1 MAKKISFLKVY
12 EHDFLIIIFV
22 FAPLAFDIVQQRNG
36 YGEAQSAACRAG
48 VCEAILYFAE

>member
-1 MAKKISFLKVY
+1 MAQKIYKD
-12 EHDFLIIIFV
+12 DFLIITVLV
-22 FAPLAFDIVQQRNG
+22 FASLAFDIVQQRNG